1 MKHVR
6 QGDEFRVTVADRP
19 GAGYEWTA
27 TDVPEGLALVG
38 SEWAEPVPP
47 EVGGTRARALRFRA
61 ERPGTFTVTL
71 ELLRPWEPSE
81 ARAPADHQ
89 VVEVVVEPAVASPG
103 E

>member
-27 TDVPEGLALVG
+27 TNLPEGLVLLG

-47 EVGGTRARALRFRA
+47 DVGGTRARGLGFRA
-61 ERPGTFTVTL
+61 ERPGTFTVAL
-71 ELLRPWEPSE
+71 ELVRPWEPPE
-81 ARAPADHQ
+81 TRAPAEQ
-89 VVEVVVEPAVASPG
+89 RVVEVLVEPSAAPPI